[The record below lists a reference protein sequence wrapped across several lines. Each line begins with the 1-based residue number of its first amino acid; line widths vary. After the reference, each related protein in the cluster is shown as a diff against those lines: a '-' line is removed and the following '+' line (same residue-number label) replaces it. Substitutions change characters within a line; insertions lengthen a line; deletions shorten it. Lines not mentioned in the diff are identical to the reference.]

1 MRFEGI
7 VMLEESITRS
17 YANLTDCTNCIWRRE
32 IKEIKPIDEKHFIEY
47 SLKDYPTFF
56 TVLKKTKNKTY
67 ELEFSNNEMEGNIR
81 YQFSKEEKKTKIEV
95 FLDVQW
101 VSERN
106 HLLAKSRLKKH
117 WKDFL
122 RDLEKVG
129 L

>member
-1 MRFEGI
+1 
-7 VMLEESITRS
+7 
-17 YANLTDCTNCIWRRE
+17 
-32 IKEIKPIDEKHFIEY
+32 
-47 SLKDYPTFF
+47 
-56 TVLKKTKNKTY
+56 
-67 ELEFSNNEMEGNIR
+67 MEGNIR